1 METIPPQPTLHHEG
15 GGGDPMRPSGTTMGG
30 TGVGVMARHSTINH
44 CESHS
49 LNKCEMRVPHNER
62 SCQCVRP
69 CFAFTFYFII
79 LLQPMYESFVE
90 RVWEAIPRNAI
101 QCFRPCFA
109 LACHSMHH
117 VEPHVGI
124 CIVFSCTNVI
134 ALGMRL
140 HRVQILSRA

>member
-49 LNKCEMRVPHNER
+49 LNKCEMRVPRNER

-69 CFAFTFYFII
+69 CFAFT
-79 LLQPMYESFVE
+79 L
-90 RVWEAIPRNAI
+90 
-101 QCFRPCFA
+101 
-109 LACHSMHH
+109 
-117 VEPHVGI
+117 
-124 CIVFSCTNVI
+124 
-134 ALGMRL
+134 
-140 HRVQILSRA
+140 